1 MKKRLSNK
9 EEYCYF
15 NEFVNNSEYILASA
29 DMLKKTVS
37 NYSIEKLQDNII
49 IVHKLENEA
58 DKALHRMRNYL
69 IKDFLPPIDRE
80 DIVLI
85 GHRLDDI
92 EDGIDEILINF
103 NILNVTYVRD
113 DVAESIDVIIKCCE
127 AVKEALVDFK
137 NFKKADTVKEK
148 VILINELE
156 EKADKLYEKSMK
168 KLYTEELNPV
178 EIIKWT
184 NIYNCI
190 ENVTDACEKVAD
202 SIEDV
207 IMKNS

>member
-1 MKKRLSNK
+1 MKMKRIGK

-15 NEFVNNSEYILASA
+15 TEFINNSEYILASA
-29 DMLKKTVS
+29 DMLKQTVS
-37 NYSIEKLQDNII
+37 NYSVEKLLDNIT

-58 DKALHRMRNYL
+58 DKALHRMRNHL
-69 IKDFLPPIDRE
+69 ITDFLPPIDRE

-92 EDGIDEILINF
+92 EDYIDEILINF
-103 NILNVTYVRD
+103 NILNIEKMRD
-113 DVAESIDVIIKCCE
+113 DVVEFTDLLIECAKS
-127 AVKEALVDFK
+127 VKDALEDFR
-137 NFKKADTVKEK
+137 NFKKADSVKAK
-148 VILINELE
+148 VIAINELE
-156 EKADKLYEKSMK
+156 EKADRLYEKVMK
-168 KLYTEELNPV
+168 KLYTEEKDPI

-184 NIYNCI
+184 TIYGCL
-190 ENVTDACEKVAD
+190 ENTTDACERIGD